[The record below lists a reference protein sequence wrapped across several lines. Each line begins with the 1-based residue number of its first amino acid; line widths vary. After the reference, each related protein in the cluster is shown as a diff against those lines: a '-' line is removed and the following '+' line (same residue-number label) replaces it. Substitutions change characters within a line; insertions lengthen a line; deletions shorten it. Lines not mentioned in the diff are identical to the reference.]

1 MLARRIGALPV
12 TLGGTVRAGFSLEA
26 GGGFDQDEP
35 LGPQRRALKQ
45 AGSAFLSVDARFGPA
60 YLGAG
65 ATRDGNR
72 TLYLF
77 LGPIW

>member
-1 MLARRIGALPV
+1 MVLARRVGALPIAV
-12 TLGGTVRAGFSLEA
+12 GGTVRAGFSLEA
-26 GGGFDQDEP
+26 GGGYDRANP
-35 LGPQRRALKQ
+35 LRVNTLRK
-45 AGSAFLSVDARFGPA
+45 AGSGFLSVDTRFGPA

-65 ATRDGNR
+65 ATQDGDR